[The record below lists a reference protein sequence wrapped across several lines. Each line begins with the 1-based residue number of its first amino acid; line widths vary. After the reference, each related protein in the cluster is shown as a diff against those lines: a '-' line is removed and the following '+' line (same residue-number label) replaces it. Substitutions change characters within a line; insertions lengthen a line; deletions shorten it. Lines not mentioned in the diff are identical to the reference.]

1 MNAGRPKEPS
11 GDDSSGERA
20 DDRLEQGAEPERPA
34 DWAALLK
41 HNWQKRALSES
52 RDFYVA
58 SHPGWSQSQR
68 WEAQARVDADIVCMG
83 LDESWLR
90 QAEVLEI
97 GCGVG
102 RLVSPLLDRTAAY
115 SGFDIAAGM
124 VEEARQRCRSFAQAR
139 FFESDGGTIPS
150 AVRDRRYDLILA
162 WAVFIHCPQKII
174 AQLAGEAFDLL
185 APGGHLRFQL
195 LADPSDPT
203 GIESSPQEA
212 AAAEEE
218 ILAMEEGADEGDR
231 SLIDDHYYM
240 GHAFGYDEARQ
251 LFSSFGGALTLH
263 RFDPGHIYGD
273 LTNPPSA
280 R

>member
-1 MNAGRPKEPS
+1 MNA
-11 GDDSSGERA
+11 DSRS
-20 DDRLEQGAEPERPA
+20 DSKQPD

-41 HNWQKRALSES
+41 HNWQKRSLSES

-58 SHPGWSQSQR
+58 SHPGWSQTQR
-68 WEAQARVDADIVCMG
+68 WQEQAKVDAGIVCMG
-83 LDESWLR
+83 LDEAWLR
-90 QAEVLEI
+90 EAQVLEI

-102 RLVSPLLDRTAAY
+102 RLVSPLLDKAAAY
-115 SGFDIAAGM
+115 TGFDIAAGM
-124 VEEARQRCRSFAQAR
+124 VEEARQRCAELPQAR
-139 FFESDGGTIPS
+139 FFESDGASIP
-150 AVRDRRYDLILA
+150 AEVQDRSYDLILA
-162 WAVFIHCPQKII
+162 WAVFIHCPLEIV
-174 AQLAGEAFDLL
+174 AQLSGQACDLL

-195 LADPSDPT
+195 LADPSDLT
-203 GIESSPQEA
+203 GIESSPQEVA
-212 AAAEEE
+212 AVQEE
-218 ILAMEEGADEGDR
+218 IVAMEEGADEGDR

-251 LFSSFGGALTLH
+251 LFSSLGGALTLH